1 MVSRTWEFCGKI
13 DEFITNHIFYNFEAF
28 NKNKALF
35 CGGATHSAPADTDFN
50 LENFNRAPDH
60 VPLYIFFSKL
70 FFTTCPLLGPPL
82 SRSTLVFKRFL

>member
-35 CGGATHSAPADTDFN
+35 CARKGVQLTAHLQT
-50 LENFNRAPDH
+50 R
-60 VPLYIFFSKL
+60 I
-70 FFTTCPLLGPPL
+70 
-82 SRSTLVFKRFL
+82 ST